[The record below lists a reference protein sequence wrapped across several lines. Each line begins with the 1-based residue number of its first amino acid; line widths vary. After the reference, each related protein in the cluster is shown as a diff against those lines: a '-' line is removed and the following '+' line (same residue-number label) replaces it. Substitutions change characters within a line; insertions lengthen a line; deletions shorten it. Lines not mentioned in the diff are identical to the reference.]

1 MEINDNS
8 VKGGEYYD
16 NVYDVYLKES
26 GQYNIYIENDLDANK
41 DDEYYENLYELYQND
56 SSHYDIYLE
65 NTFDSSLCH
74 QVLRDGVTD
83 ITKKYTENSDDL
95 YQRQLNIIRKPLKE
109 ANWG

>member
-1 MEINDNS
+1 M
-8 VKGGEYYD
+8 
-16 NVYDVYLKES
+16 YLKES

-56 SSHYDIYLE
+56 SRHYDIYLE

-83 ITKKYTENSDDL
+83 ITKKYAENNDDL
-95 YQRQLNIIRKPLKE
+95 HQRQLNIIREPLKE